1 MKQEQNEQIFEIM
14 RRKAEDERTAATRKF
29 ELELELMRR
38 DLDAR
43 IAASAAAASA
53 AATSA
58 ATTVA
63 TQAPKRTGMEDDIL
77 GEVPPEIKNVSLC
90 FAGLP

>member
-38 DLDAR
+38 ELDAR
-43 IAASAAAASA
+43 IAASAAAA
-53 AATSA
+53 SA

-63 TQAPKRTGMEDDIL
+63 TQAPKRTGMEGDIL
-77 GEVPPEIKNVSLC
+77 GEVPPEIKNISLC